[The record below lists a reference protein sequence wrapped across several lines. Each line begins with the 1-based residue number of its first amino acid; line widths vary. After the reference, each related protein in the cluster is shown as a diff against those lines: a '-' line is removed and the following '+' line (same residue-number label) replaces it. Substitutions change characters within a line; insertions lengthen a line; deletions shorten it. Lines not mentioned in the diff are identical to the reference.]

1 MQLSY
6 ERYLDQILGGWI
18 GKSMGGAIGARFEG
32 YKGWTEL
39 RPEEM
44 FPSSM
49 PPNDDLD
56 LQVLWLKVLEEK
68 GPALTSDDLAAAW
81 LDGCWYPFNEYGI
94 FRRNWRLGIHPPYT
108 GSFTNQFWETGEGC
122 PIRAEV
128 WGYVFPGAPDLAA
141 RFSEKDGV
149 LDHTQQSVGAE
160 KMLAAMASMAFFV
173 PDVRRLA
180 SMFSHYLPEGTPIQR
195 LTQAAF
201 QCYDE
206 GLSLRDARDRLMA
219 LAGIP
224 EACDSQINIPFTFLG
239 LLYGGND
246 LTKVMLSALACGY
259 DTDCTLASAAALVG
273 QILGASRIPRELK
286 APVGDELV
294 MGIQYHRPEMTLTAL
309 ARDTAR
315 VGVLLAKELET
326 GITINGAPEFKP
338 FPVSAR
344 VPSARLRVE
353 YSGLPCAAPGEPVPV
368 TVCIDGSIPTGAR
381 LRVQVAEGWRA
392 EPAECPANEF
402 QSRYPITLHPPA
414 TPAEWPMLNLFHAQ
428 MDHDR
433 PKPTTGS
440 LKPPDLL
447 EQAFGVAGAG
457 LWRFLGVYYDAT
469 PDENNTVQQRR
480 RFNQHYV
487 SLERPYLPE
496 PDVDVDRLYADW
508 SRKLGRPALL
518 PSYEHEVDPSRLI
531 GLRGPYCAYLARTLV
546 TPRARE
552 VYFVIGNNDAYRL
565 YLNGTCVSEMDETVW
580 WAPFNNVAKVTL
592 QKGENRLLL
601 KLLKRGDE
609 LKFTFGVRKST
620 GHAGG
625 FNCED
630 WVVDLVDR

>member
-32 YKGWTEL
+32 HKGWIEL
-39 RPEEM
+39 KAEEM
-44 FPSSM
+44 FPPSM

-56 LQVLWLKVLEEK
+56 LQILWLKVLEEK
-68 GPALTSDDLAAAW
+68 GAALTSDDLAAAW
-81 LDGCWYPFNEYGI
+81 LEGCWYPFNEYGI

-141 RFSEKDGV
+141 KYAEMDGS
-149 LDHTQQSVGAE
+149 LDHTEQSVGAE
-160 KMLAAMASMAFFV
+160 KMLAAMSSMAFFV

-180 SMFSHYLPEGTPIQR
+180 NMFRHYLPAGTPVDQ

-219 LAGIP
+219 LAGVP
-224 EACDSQINIPFTFLG
+224 EACDAQINIPFTFLG

-273 QILGASRIPRELK
+273 QILGAWRIPAELK
-286 APVGDELV
+286 DPVGDALV
-294 MGIQYHRPEMTLTAL
+294 MGIQYNRPEMTLTAL

-315 VGVLLAKELET
+315 VGVLLAQELAT
-326 GITINGAPEFKP
+326 GVTIENAPELKP
-338 FPVSAR
+338 FPSTAKM
-344 VPSARLRVE
+344 PPTRLRVE
-353 YSGLPCAAPGEPVPV
+353 YAALPCTAPGEPVPV
-368 TVCIDGSIPTGAR
+368 TVCIDGKVPADASLKISVP
-381 LRVQVAEGWRA
+381 QGWRA
-392 EPAECPANEF
+392 EPKERPVHEF
-402 QSRYPITLHPPA
+402 QTRYSLMLHPPTA
-414 TPAEWPMLNLFHAQ
+414 PDEWPMLNLFKAQ
-428 MDHDR
+428 VER
-433 PKPTTGS
+433 V
-440 LKPPDLL
+440 
-447 EQAFGVAGAG
+447 EQSFGVAGAG
-457 LWRFLGVYYDAT
+457 LWKFLGVYYDAL
-469 PDENNTVQQRR
+469 PAENNPVQQRR
-480 RFNQHYV
+480 RFQQHYV

-496 PDVDVDRLYADW
+496 PDVDVEGLYADW

-518 PSYEHEVDPSRLI
+518 PSYEHEVDPGKLI

-546 TPRARE
+546 CSRERE
-552 VYFVIGNNDAYRL
+552 VYLVIGNNDAYRL
-565 YLNGTCVSEMDETVW
+565 YLNGVCVSEIDETVW
-580 WAPFNNVAKVTL
+580 WAPFNNSVKVTL
-592 QKGENRLLL
+592 QKGDNHLLL

-609 LKFTFGVRKST
+609 LKFTLGVRKST
-620 GHAGG
+620 GHPGG

-630 WVVDLVDR
+630 WVVDLVDGM